1 MKLLLTGGG
10 TAGHVNPA
18 LAIAAAWKQQD
29 PTAEILFAASG
40 IPTDK
45 AADLIPRVGYE
56 LRKIN
61 IRGLR
66 RPVYSPSNLALP
78 FIMLR
83 SRKEAKALIKE
94 FKPDLIIGTGGYAC
108 WPVVSVGASMGIPT
122 AVHESNAIPGKAIES
137 VKKKVDL
144 IMVNFPETIDRLGF
158 SENDRRVLR
167 VGNPYMSDFGNVARG
182 AARKMLGL
190 SEEDVYVLS
199 FGGSLGA
206 DRVNEA
212 VLSLWKAGKT
222 EAPKAVFC
230 HAAGKRDY
238 ERAKTMLSQYGLSDD
253 PRFILKD
260 YIYDMPI
267 HMAAA
272 DLVIS
277 RAGAMSISELALMK
291 KAAILI
297 PSPFVAENHQYKN
310 AMALHR
316 KHAGV
321 CIEEKDLGGG
331 ALTQTVLA
339 LLQNP
344 DERARMGNAVYENF
358 AAPNANETIV
368 VALRSIL
375 KKA

>member
-29 PTAEILFAASG
+29 PSAEILFAASG

-45 AADLIPRVGYE
+45 AADLIPRAGYE

-61 IRGLR
+61 ICGLR

-108 WPVVSVGASMGIPT
+108 WPVVSTGASMGIPT

-144 IMVNFPETIDRLGF
+144 IMVNFPETVNRLGF

-167 VGNPYMSDFGNVARG
+167 VGNPYMSDFGSVARKD
-182 AARKMLGL
+182 ARKALGL

-212 VLSLWKAGKT
+212 VLSLWKTGET
-222 EAPKAVFC
+222 DAPKAVFC
-230 HAAGKRDY
+230 HATGKRDY
-238 ERAKTMLSQYGLSDD
+238 ERSKTMLSQYGLSND

-277 RAGAMSISELALMK
+277 RAGAMTISELALMK

-316 KHAGV
+316 QNAGV

-331 ALTQTVLA
+331 VLTKTALT
-339 LLQNP
+339 LLQNS
-344 DERARMGNAVYENF
+344 DERVRMENAIYENF

-368 VALRSIL
+368 KALRSLL

>member
-45 AADLIPRVGYE
+45 AADLIPRAGYE

-66 RPVYSPSNLALP
+66 RPIYSPSNLALP

-83 SRKEAKALIKE
+83 SRKEAKTLIKE

-108 WPVVSVGASMGIPT
+108 WPVVSMGASMGIPT

-144 IMVNFPETIDRLGF
+144 IMVNFPETVGRLGLA
-158 SENDRRVLR
+158 ENDRRVLR
-167 VGNPYMSDFGNVARG
+167 VGNPYMSDFGSIHRKDARD
-182 AARKMLGL
+182 ALGL
-190 SEEDVYVLS
+190 SEQDLYVLS

-212 VLSLWKAGKT
+212 VLSLWKAGKDG
-222 EAPKAVFC
+222 APRAVFC
-230 HAAGKRDY
+230 HASGKRDH
-238 ERAKTMLSQYGLSDD
+238 ERAKTMLGQYGLAND

-260 YIYDMPI
+260 YIYDMPL

-297 PSPFVAENHQYKN
+297 PSPYVADNHQYKN

-316 KHAGV
+316 KNAGV
-321 CIEEKDLGGG
+321 CIEEKQLNSGE
-331 ALTQTVLA
+331 LTKTVLT
-339 LLQNP
+339 LLQDP
-344 DERARMGNAVYENF
+344 KERARMENAIYEHF
-358 AAPNANETIV
+358 AAPTANEIIV
-368 VALRSIL
+368 KELKALL

>member
-45 AADLIPRVGYE
+45 AADLIPRAGYE

-66 RPVYSPSNLALP
+66 RPVYSPSNLVLP

-144 IMVNFPETIDRLGF
+144 IMVNFPETIHRLGMT
-158 SENDRRVLR
+158 ENDRRVLDP
-167 VGNPYMSDFGNVARG
+167 VSVFG
-182 AARKMLGL
+182 
-190 SEEDVYVLS
+190 
-199 FGGSLGA
+199 
-206 DRVNEA
+206 
-212 VLSLWKAGKT
+212 
-222 EAPKAVFC
+222 FC
-230 HAAGKRDY
+230 FHERQHA
-238 ERAKTMLSQYGLSDD
+238 
-253 PRFILKD
+253 
-260 YIYDMPI
+260 
-267 HMAAA
+267 
-272 DLVIS
+272 
-277 RAGAMSISELALMK
+277 
-291 KAAILI
+291 
-297 PSPFVAENHQYKN
+297 PFVRMLEAE
-310 AMALHR
+310 
-316 KHAGV
+316 
-321 CIEEKDLGGG
+321 
-331 ALTQTVLA
+331 
-339 LLQNP
+339 
-344 DERARMGNAVYENF
+344 
-358 AAPNANETIV
+358 
-368 VALRSIL
+368 
-375 KKA
+375 